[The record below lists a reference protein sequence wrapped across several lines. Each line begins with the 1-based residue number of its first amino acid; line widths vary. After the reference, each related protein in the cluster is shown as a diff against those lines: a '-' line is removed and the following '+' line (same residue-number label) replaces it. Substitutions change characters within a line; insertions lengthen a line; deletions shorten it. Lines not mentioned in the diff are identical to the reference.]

1 MANTVCGWCG
11 TSTHVTEFSN
21 GVEAKDEFP
30 DSPQFQSTFRCDACG
45 GLLVGGLD
53 SAVSPGGFNNAGVND
68 ISYMKNFWV
77 KNKPEVWSPTFVK
90 GQSFPDVPPH
100 IAKAASEAFK
110 GSSIGNHM
118 SAILMAR
125 TVIEASAKEKGITKG
140 NLLSKIDDL
149 AKQSLIRADTK
160 EAAHAIREFGNDM
173 AHGDISD
180 PVYQEDSEE
189 VLVLMSEI
197 LNELFQGPARVQ
209 AIKAK
214 VAARKAKP

>member
-1 MANTVCGWCG
+1 MAATTCGWCG
-11 TSTHVTEFSN
+11 TLTHVTVFSAGAGTN
-21 GVEAKDEFP
+21 ANFEQVAP
-30 DSPQFQSTFRCDACG
+30 IQSAFQCDTCG
-45 GLLVGGLD
+45 GLLVGATSNPEWPYALE
-53 SAVSPGGFNNAGVND
+53 ANGVTD
-68 ISYMKNFWV
+68 ISRMKSYWLSHD
-77 KNKPEVWSPTFVK
+77 PEIWAPTHIQ
-90 GQSFPDVPPH
+90 GQDFPDVPNH
-100 IAKAASEAFK
+100 IAEAASEAFK

-140 NLLSKIDDL
+140 TLLGKIDDL

-180 PVYQEDSEE
+180 PVYKEDSEE

-197 LNELFQGPARVQ
+197 LNELFQGPARVK